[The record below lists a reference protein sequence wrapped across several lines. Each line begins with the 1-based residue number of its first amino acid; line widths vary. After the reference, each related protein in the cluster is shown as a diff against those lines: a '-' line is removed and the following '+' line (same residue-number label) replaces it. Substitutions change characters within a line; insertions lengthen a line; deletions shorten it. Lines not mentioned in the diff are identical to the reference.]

1 MGFVGLDSR
10 IGFLFVF
17 HNILP
22 RPCFFIMNAL
32 YIFFILG
39 ILMMVGH

>member
-1 MGFVGLDSR
+1 MDFVELDSR

-22 RPCFFIMNAL
+22 KPCFLIMNDL

-39 ILMMVGH
+39 ILMMVEH